1 MGFQLRY
8 RCRHFRAG
16 LIECPIIAQPFEIA
30 AGVPPWPFYAGG
42 SGRLERCRP
51 TPYDDLGS
59 LHAAGQEIAPVHI
72 QRDDL
77 QSVFPQFLSVHHFQH
92 RAIAWSLRLIGLIGL
107 IHAPC
112 LRSVVLR
119 GFAASDGAITVVVL
133 GCILPPRRVIV
144 GVPDIGALVQHRI
157 PLIVRRRDLPP
168 LLQFSVVAAH
178 RRSPHRILHAVALIR
193 LAEDQPLFVQCVP
206 ACSSQVCA
214 PRYEQAVRI
223 GMPEPCAGVLRILGC
238 LFCGPCFPPRPTV
251 QHIGVHRTRIVEPH
265 IGSPLLYVEVV
276 VFIGGFQIELLRILR
291 FCGRRIH
298 RQQR

>member
-1 MGFQLRY
+1 MGLQLRY
-8 RCRHFRAG
+8 RRRHFRAG

-51 TPYDDLGS
+51 TPYDDLWS
-59 LHAAGQEIAPVHI
+59 LHAARQEIAPVHI

-92 RAIAWSLRLIGLIGL
+92 RAIVQSRRLRLIGL
-107 IHAPC
+107 IHAPYLC
-112 LRSVVLR
+112 SAVLL

-168 LLQFSVVAAH
+168 LLQLSVIAAH
-178 RRSPHRILHAVALIR
+178 RRGPHRVLHAIALIR
-193 LAEDQPLFVQCVP
+193 LAEDQPLPIQCVP
-206 ACSSQVCA
+206 ACSFQVCV

-223 GMPEPCAGVLRILGC
+223 GMPEPCAGVLGILGR
-238 LFCGPCFPPRPTV
+238 LFCSPCFPPRPTV